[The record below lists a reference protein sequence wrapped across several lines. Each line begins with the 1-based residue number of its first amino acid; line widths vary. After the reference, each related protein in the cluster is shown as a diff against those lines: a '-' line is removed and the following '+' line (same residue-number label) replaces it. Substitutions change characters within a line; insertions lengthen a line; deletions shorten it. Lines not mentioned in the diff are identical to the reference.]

1 VTRALLTDTPLTVL
15 PGFDAGAIERLG
27 RDGQA
32 THVSLV
38 ATGLR
43 RIDPASFTCILLGGS
58 RPPEGL
64 APNVVATYGMT
75 ETGSGV
81 VYDGVPLDGAEIAL
95 AHFEEDREEG
105 GDPPARAHAHALLPA
120 TGPTG
125 ASSDR
130 TGRAPG
136 SPPVTPAP

>member
-1 VTRALLTDTPLTVL
+1 MTRALLTDTPLTVL
-15 PGFDAGAIERLG
+15 PGFDADVIERLG
-27 RDGQA
+27 RDGEA

-58 RPPEGL
+58 RPPGRL

-95 AHFEEDREEG
+95 AHFERRRPKKARSCSA
-105 GDPPARAHAHALLPA
+105 PPCSCAATA

-125 ASSDR
+125 ASR
-130 TGRAPG
+130 PG
-136 SPPVTPAP
+136 WVTHVVRHR